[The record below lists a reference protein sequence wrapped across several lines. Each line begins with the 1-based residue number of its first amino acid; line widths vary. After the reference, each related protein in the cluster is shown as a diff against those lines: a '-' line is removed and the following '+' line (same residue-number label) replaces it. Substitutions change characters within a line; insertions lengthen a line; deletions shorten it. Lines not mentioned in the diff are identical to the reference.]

1 MVVIELLNPLISPRK
16 IVVMCISMYI
26 STVIADVC
34 YNDITI
40 LLTDINECLVNNGG
54 CGHNCRN
61 TIGSYN
67 CYCNT
72 GYRLHSDKHKCTY
85 IGTYLRSYILML

>member
-1 MVVIELLNPLISPRK
+1 
-16 IVVMCISMYI
+16 MCSYVHKYVHIYC
-26 STVIADVC
+26 IAEVC
-34 YNDITI
+34 CNDITI

-72 GYRLHSDKHKCTY
+72 GYQLHSDKHKC
-85 IGTYLRSYILML
+85 IGR